1 MAYEYGV
8 NLKLNTEEAQ
18 KSIEKVLK
26 QLENVEKAAGKIT
39 VKLDTKDVGKQVS
52 SLSKMSGSL
61 TKGTVLGGG
70 AKADRAFKNVSSM
83 FSKTGSF
90 LSQVSEIGRD
100 VSIGMRN
107 FQSTVSGIMSGVLG
121 TVENVGSRFLSLAED
136 YFSQALEQ
144 YQTMEQAEIGFGN
157 LFTDALPEEISQTI
171 VKTANKM
178 AGVSANTLLGGVN
191 ILAPYTEG
199 NSSLAIGAASGLMKA
214 ITYSGQKVSEVGQK
228 ALTNLGQL
236 ASGQFRGIADIRELY
251 RQVPAID
258 KLLKSTTKGSE
269 LLDKK
274 TGKLSTDKMRAFIK
288 KYGSQAMLEVF
299 QEIGESSAASDIFG
313 KYGKTFSGSLQ
324 NLKDNIVS
332 GMSEAFK
339 QSGLAKT
346 LSSEF
351 VSALDKGGL
360 VDKIKEK
367 LASMM
372 GGINEFVTQ
381 NMDKLKEI
389 GRGFLAFLKDIG
401 VAIGDAV
408 TDLLKYL
415 GVLDDE
421 GKINLDGIKK
431 LAQDASKFIK
441 GMIEGFKDGLKGL
454 GDTIKW
460 ISEHL
465 GEEGWQKLG
474 KIIGWILSPLG
485 KLTTGLI
492 SLGAGVTK
500 LLATLATA
508 TGSGLSKGGL
518 LANLFGGGSAITAA
532 RNAYDSK
539 VPMGEATSFGTKM
552 KAATS
557 AVGAFASKT
566 LGAVATGG
574 AIWSLTQVAGDAVEA
589 LELFGDNSEDVAGV
603 VKTLGTELAFT
614 IGGAMIGGISG
625 GVIGAILGLG
635 VAAAEAIGK
644 INEKTNKDIKSLET
658 ILTNERD
665 QSAYKL
671 TMELLKQAGVDT
683 DTESEEGRY
692 ANERLKKKIQES
704 NGNFN
709 FQELV
714 NEFANALNFK
724 KSAEGLVAL
733 TDTDAFKN
741 AGGKA
746 IDFDVDKDKRN
757 EVAEMVKWYRLLG
770 DDYNYNQSQERIV
783 KDYLASGGYDTMTE
797 EQYNMLMNGKTDV
810 ETAMSN
816 QTTKLVENTTE
827 LEENA
832 KMIREQILKS
842 EVLTQAIANLDSTID
857 DFLGNFFGD
866 NYKKWLNM
874 GGTFEGQDVSSE
886 QLVSVYED
894 KIKELSE
901 KYNTETDESK
911 REEIRK
917 ELADLLLR
925 KHRYN
930 PEEGRYT
937 ISPQILAESLAEY
950 EWFADAL
957 RKKLGISKAMGGFIT
972 PIYRAIGGSARG
984 IDTVPAMLSPG
995 EYVIK
1000 SSAVSKAGLGVLDA
1014 LNHGDLGLAARS
1026 LGARFSNSWNNSRSY
1041 TNTINNNQKTISQA
1055 FTINNRTRGG
1065 ALNSYYSFANKMAAS
1080 F

>member
-8 NLKLNTEEAQ
+8 NLKLNTDEAQ

-39 VKLDTKDVGKQVS
+39 VKLNTKDVGKQLS

-191 ILAPYTEG
+191 VLAPYTEG

-269 LLDKK
+269 LLDKN
-274 TGKLSTDKMRAFIK
+274 GKLSTDKMRAFIK

-401 VAIGDAV
+401 VAIGDAI

-415 GVLDDE
+415 GVLDDN

-492 SLGAGVTK
+492 SLGAGVAK

-518 LANLFGGGSAITAA
+518 LTNLFGGGTAFSAAKNAYTAA
-532 RNAYDSK
+532 TGSL
-539 VPMGEATSFGTKM
+539 ATEKALGVSTFATKL
-552 KAATS
+552 KGATS
-557 AVGAFASKT
+557 ALGAFASKT
-566 LGAVATGG
+566 LGAVGVGG
-574 AIWSLTQVAGDAVEA
+574 AIWMLSQGIGEVVKDLN
-589 LELFGDNSEDVAGV
+589 LFGDNSEDVGKT
-603 VKTLGTELAFT
+603 VKTLGESLAF
-614 IGGAMIGGISG
+614 IVSGAMIGGVAG
-625 GVIGAILGLG
+625 GVIGCLLALGK
-635 VAAAEAIGK
+635 AAAEAADDLNHH
-644 INEKTNKDIKSLET
+644 NEEVITELK
-658 ILTNERD
+658 NERD
-665 QSAYKL
+665 QKTYNSVIQ
-671 TMELLKQAGVDT
+671 MLKNNGVNV

-692 ANERLKKKIQES
+692 ASERLKQAIIAADGNYDIQK
-704 NGNFN
+704 
-709 FQELV
+709 LAD
-714 NEFANALNFK
+714 EFTNALKFK
-724 KSAEGLVAL
+724 KSAEGIVSL
-733 TDTDAFKN
+733 TDSDRFKN
-741 AGGKA
+741 AGGTA
-746 IDFDVDKDKRN
+746 IDFDKDIAKRN

-770 DDYNYNQSQERIV
+770 DDYDYKQSQEKIV
-783 KDYLASGGYDTMTE
+783 KDYLASGGYDTLTDK
-797 EQYNMLMNGKTDV
+797 QYNMLMDGKTDIEDAMDEQTVKLSENITASDENTEELRKLTGAV
-810 ETAMSN
+810 ETLNGTIKQRSQPGYVVNNPADFMAAMGFAFGFNGQYATIEDAAEGVALNGKPISL
-816 QTTKLVENTTE
+816 QD
-827 LEENA
+827 LE
-832 KMIREQILKS
+832 K
-842 EVLTQAIANLDSTID
+842 VLTNRAVNSKDAN
-857 DFLGNFFGD
+857 
-866 NYKKWLNM
+866 
-874 GGTFEGQDVSSE
+874 EV
-886 QLVSVYED
+886 
-894 KIKELSE
+894 
-901 KYNTETDESK
+901 
-911 REEIRK
+911 
-917 ELADLLLR
+917 ADLL
-925 KHRYN
+925 
-930 PEEGRYT
+930 
-937 ISPQILAESLAEY
+937 SESHFIKDKANNRERLIELIKKY
-950 EWFADAL
+950 PWFYDAL
-957 RKKLGISKAMGGFIT
+957 MEYLNNKAMGGLIT

-1000 SSAVSKAGLGVLDA
+1000 SSAVSKAGLGVLNA